1 MVLLNQKGVIFS
13 ASKQSCM
20 SMPVKQHSLTRLKKT
35 KTQPSTINHLNL
47 ALCRTQTECI
57 TLVFTEVWSSSM

>member
-20 SMPVKQHSLTRLKKT
+20 GMPVKQHSLTRLNKT
-35 KTQPSTINHLNL
+35 KHTLAPS
-47 ALCRTQTECI
+47 I
-57 TLVFTEVWSSSM
+57 TSTWLYVGPKQSV